1 MARIRNQ
8 EHYYAVREKLLET
21 GQQLFRQ
28 KSFFETGINDVL
40 KQAGVAKGSFYH
52 YFDSKEDFGIAG
64 AHRYS
69 DTQVDFAH
77 RVLCDERVPPL
88 TRLKNFFEAARS
100 DMEHRRFAEGCLM
113 CNLTTELADEVPTF
127 QSELKGN
134 WGDLSG
140 ELAACLGKADLSKIG
155 LSHLSAEEAA
165 DWLLNAWSGALTRMK
180 ATGDDGPLNL
190 FLKSVFKSGV

>member
-1 MARIRNQ
+1 
-8 EHYYAVREKLLET
+8 
-21 GQQLFRQ
+21 
-28 KSFFETGINDVL
+28 
-40 KQAGVAKGSFYH
+40 
-52 YFDSKEDFGIAG
+52 
-64 AHRYS
+64 
-69 DTQVDFAH
+69 
-77 RVLCDERVPPL
+77 
-88 TRLKNFFEAARS
+88 
-100 DMEHRRFAEGCLM
+100 M